1 MESRETR
8 ACGESPGALIITSS
22 ERYGTLHMAVS
33 LSELLQLPVE
43 ERLKLVEA
51 LWDSIAEFPEA
62 LELSAAQKQEL
73 DRRLADYERDPEAGV
88 PWAELKQV
96 SGAKSLTSSMFCTG
110 DSPSS
115 PRFTEKLTGN

>member
-1 MESRETR
+1 
-8 ACGESPGALIITSS
+8 
-22 ERYGTLHMAVS
+22 MAVN

-73 DRRLADYERDPEAGV
+73 DCRLEAYEKDPEAGV
-88 PWAELKQV
+88 PWEELKQRLLA
-96 SGAKSLTSSMFCTG
+96 S
-110 DSPSS
+110 
-115 PRFTEKLTGN
+115 R

>member
-1 MESRETR
+1 
-8 ACGESPGALIITSS
+8 
-22 ERYGTLHMAVS
+22 MAVN

-73 DRRLADYERDPEAGV
+73 DRRLEDYKNDPEAGI
-88 PWAELKQV
+88 PWAQLKERLLASQ
-96 SGAKSLTSSMFCTG
+96 
-110 DSPSS
+110 
-115 PRFTEKLTGN
+115 